1 MKLENLFER
10 LDRQEILK
18 SWSDGSITDIIIT
31 NDNDE
36 DVTGIEASGF
46 LCFDTKGN
54 SYVAKHVYG
63 EFIRVESLID
73 KSFLIEFRM
82 GDNGGWYLVSS
93 SLKDI
98 SRATHHN
105 LARSISILLPAN

>member
-18 SWSDGSITDIIIT
+18 AWSDGSITDIIIT

-36 DVTGIEASGF
+36 DITDIEASGF
-46 LCFDTKGN
+46 VCFDTKGN

-63 EFIRVESLID
+63 EYIRIESLVD
-73 KSFLIEFRM
+73 KSFLIEFHM
-82 GDNGGWYLVSS
+82 GENGGWSLAST
-93 SLKDI
+93 SLKDV
-98 SRATHHN
+98 SKAVHHN